1 MKSQLGINDFVLL
14 LSIRSLRRALMSQPK
29 VYLTSALILLVLINA
44 PHASSA
50 LGQSRSL
57 NDIYRGG
64 TVRFVSDLVLD
75 DSSTPDDVFFEGF
88 EHPSAIAF
96 DEKGNMYIAD
106 YAANHIKCFDASGK
120 FLKLLGR
127 EGQGPGELSRP
138 YTLTFSKDNLVI
150 WDMGNSRFS
159 IIATDGTP
167 VKQRSLNRNEEGW
180 PWKIR
185 SLSTGDILL
194 ETQKQNYRVPDAPQF
209 TELRLYSPLMEF
221 KKVVFSQQVFTQKII
236 HNPTRNI
243 PQPFVGRVYW
253 DVTPNGQIVIGFSGS
268 PEIGIY
274 DPEKGKIASFT
285 FKFPAIKVTDK
296 DKKAFFDGITYSQ
309 GGQVTQGAPD
319 YMKNNVDFPKNK
331 PAFNQIVVDSEG
343 NILVSL
349 YGKDPSQDYKSFQA
363 FDMQGRVLGEVKI
376 LEGSFPRLG
385 AQVLDAAFWVG
396 SSDMDDLIKI
406 TRYRIQN

>member
-1 MKSQLGINDFVLL
+1 
-14 LSIRSLRRALMSQPK
+14 MSQPK
-29 VYLTSALILLVLINA
+29 VYLTPALILLVLISA
-44 PHASSA
+44 PHASSVP
-50 LGQSRSL
+50 GQTQSL
-57 NDIYRGG
+57 ADIYRRG
-64 TVRFVSDLVLD
+64 TVRFVSDLVID

-88 EHPSAIAF
+88 EHPSAVAF
-96 DEKGNMYIAD
+96 DDIGNMFIAD

-138 YTLTFSKDNLVI
+138 YTMVFSKGNLVV
-150 WDMGNSRFS
+150 WDMGNRRFS
-159 IIATDGTP
+159 ILKTDGTP
-167 VKQRSLNRNEEGW
+167 VTQRALDRNEEGW

-185 SLSTGDILL
+185 ALPTGDILL
-194 ETQKQNYRVPDAPQF
+194 ETQKQNYREPDAPQF

-221 KKVVFSQQVFTQKII
+221 KKVVFSKQVFTQKII

-253 DVTPNGQIVIGFSGS
+253 DLTPDGKIVIGFSGS
-268 PEIGIY
+268 HEIGIY
-274 DPEKGKIASFT
+274 DAEKGEVASFT
-285 FKFPAIKVTDK
+285 FEYAAIKVTND
-296 DKKAFFDGITYSQ
+296 DKKAFFDGIVHSQ

-319 YMKNNVDFPKNK
+319 YMKDNVDFPKNK

-349 YGKDPSQDYKSFQA
+349 YGKNPSEDYKSFLA
-363 FDMQGRVLGEVKI
+363 FDAQGRTIGEVKI
-376 LEGSFPRLG
+376 LEVFFPRLG
-385 AQVLDAAFWVG
+385 AQVLNGAFWVG

-406 TRYRIQN
+406 TRYRIDKGA